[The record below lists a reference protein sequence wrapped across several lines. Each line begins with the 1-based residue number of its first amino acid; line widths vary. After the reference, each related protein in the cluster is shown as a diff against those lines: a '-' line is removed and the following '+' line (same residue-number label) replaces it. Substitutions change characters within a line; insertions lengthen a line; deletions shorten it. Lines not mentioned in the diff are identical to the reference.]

1 MPLSWSVL
9 LSFLGAVVVIQLVPG
24 PGMLFIIANGV
35 AGGRRAGVAAA
46 FGAATGV
53 VVQTAAAAAGLSALF
68 AAAPAA
74 FDVVR
79 FVGVAYLAWLA
90 VKHWRSAGL
99 QLVSEDGAMP
109 AERSPRRV
117 YVRGLLNN
125 LANPKVIVFFI
136 AFLPQFVA
144 PAAGNVHVQ
153 LVILGLVFMLVGLV
167 LDVAIGSMAGHI
179 GALLRK
185 RSGLAKLLDRIV
197 GTIFGALAVR
207 LALQRK

>member
-46 FGAATGV
+46 LGAATGV

-90 VKHWRSAGL
+90 VKHWRSAAL

-109 AERSPRRV
+109 AERAPRRV

-136 AFLPQFVA
+136 AFLPQFVV

-185 RSGLAKLLDRIV
+185 RDGLAKVLDRIV

>member
-1 MPLSWSVL
+1 MPVSWSVL
-9 LSFLGAVVVIQLVPG
+9 LSFLGAVVVVQLLPG
-24 PGMLFIIANGV
+24 PGMLLIVANGV

-90 VKHWRSAGL
+90 IKHWRSAGL
-99 QLVSEDGAMP
+99 QLISEDGAMP

-125 LANPKVIVFFI
+125 LANPKVIGFFI
-136 AFLPQFVA
+136 AFLPQFVE
-144 PAAGNVHVQ
+144 PGAGNVHVQ
-153 LVILGLVFMLVGLV
+153 LAILGLVFMLVGLV
-167 LDVAIGSMAGHI
+167 LDVVVGSMAGHI

-185 RSGLAKLLDRIV
+185 RAGLSKVLDRIV